1 MEFIANSTAVALP
14 RPGKASPFSTNY
26 PPHQLSVF
34 APSRLRLPQKARFRG
49 GVSNG
54 PAIDWIAFMDIKR
67 SEKFKLK
74 KRIRTAILIVVGL
87 AAVGGITF
95 GLTRL
100 QAATPSLDRSTA
112 VIDTVKR
119 GQMLREVRGIG
130 TLVPQSIRWV
140 PAPTDGRVEKILV
153 AAGVEVGADTVILE
167 LSNPQIDQQA
177 LDAEFQLEAAQAD
190 KEVLR
195 VRLEGENMTQQ
206 SAIAA
211 INAEYSQAALVLN
224 TDEALAKQGL
234 VAELVL
240 KISRVRVSSIA
251 NRLTVERQRLAISGK
266 STKAQM
272 NAQESRI
279 HQLQGLAKLKRDQV
293 VALKVV
299 AGTNGVLQQITA
311 QVGQQVTPGL
321 NLAKVADPASLKAE
335 LKIAETQIKDV
346 RVGQPVAVDTRNGVI
361 QGRVSRIDPAAREGT
376 FVVDVE
382 LTGPLPASARP
393 DLSVDGTIELERLT
407 NVLYVGRPAFG
418 QGQQTIGLFRL
429 SPGSNEAL
437 RTQVALGRSS
447 VSTIEVVSGLREGD
461 QVILSDTSAM
471 DNYDRIRVR

>member
-1 MEFIANSTAVALP
+1 
-14 RPGKASPFSTNY
+14 
-26 PPHQLSVF
+26 
-34 APSRLRLPQKARFRG
+34 
-49 GVSNG
+49 
-54 PAIDWIAFMDIKR
+54 MDIKR
-67 SEKFKLK
+67 SEKSKLK
-74 KRIRTAILIVVGL
+74 TRIRTAILIVMGL
-87 AAVGGITF
+87 AAAGGITF
-95 GLTRL
+95 VLTRL

-140 PAPTDGRVEKILV
+140 PAPAYGRVEKILS
-153 AAGVEVGADTVILE
+153 AAGVEVGAETVILE
-167 LSNPQIDQQA
+167 LSNPQMDQEA

-195 VRLEGENMTQQ
+195 VRLESENMTQQ
-206 SAIAA
+206 SSIAT
-211 INAEYSQAALVLN
+211 INAEYNQAAMVLKA
-224 TDEALAKQGL
+224 DEALAKQGL
-234 VAELVL
+234 VADLLL
-240 KISRVRVSSIA
+240 KISRVKVSSIGD
-251 NRLTVERQRLAISGK
+251 RLTIERQRLAISGK
-266 STKAQM
+266 ATKAQM

-279 HQLQGLAKLKRDQV
+279 HQLQGLARLKKDQV
-293 VALKVV
+293 AALNVR
-299 AGTNGVLQQITA
+299 AGTSGVLQQITA

-321 NLAKVADPASLKAE
+321 NLARVADPASLKAE

-346 RVGQPVAVDTRNGVI
+346 KLGQPVAVDTRNGVI
-361 QGRVSRIDPAAREGT
+361 PGQVSRIDPAAREGT

-429 SPGSNEAL
+429 SAGSNEAV
-437 RTQVALGRSS
+437 RTQVMLGRSS

-471 DNYDRIRVR
+471 DSFNRIRVR